1 MARKTEERGDER
13 IVRVREIGGQ
23 LRDLEERLDEAATV
37 EVQMSLLE
45 HGAELAEEAA
55 RLLEQID
62 RAAD

>member
-1 MARKTEERGDER
+1 MPSSSERQGRER
-13 IVRVREIGGQ
+13 IERVREIGGQ

>member
-1 MARKTEERGDER
+1 MPSRSEERGGET
-13 IVRVREIGGQ
+13 IVRVREIGAQ

>member
-1 MARKTEERGDER
+1 MAGRSEQPANER
-13 IVRVREIGGQ
+13 IARVREIGGQ

>member
-1 MARKTEERGDER
+1 MARRSEESANER

-23 LRDLEERLDEAATV
+23 LRDLEERLDEAAAV

>member
-1 MARKTEERGDER
+1 MPSKTEQRGEG
-13 IVRVREIGGQ
+13 ITRVREIGRQ

-62 RAAD
+62 RAAE